1 MVSSSQGP
9 PFDTEWLVAKYLTD
23 YNESMRLART
33 SGLNATVAGVLIVF
47 SCLFHSCSES
57 HCGKPLVP
65 HVPRNTVVNQEALRF
80 NKLLIRVRASLVD
93 IGKAVKGLVIMGP
106 ASWQRWANCS
116 GSIQKKDEMERIPT
130 PRHTIIPWGLG
141 RCCKR
146 HPAQQAVSCLKLSA
160 NHRAEVGMLGLN
172 NFTMFGMVIMVH
184 GTKLAH
190 H

>member
-1 MVSSSQGP
+1 MAPSSQGP
-9 PFDTEWLVAKYLTD
+9 PFDTEWLVAKYPTD

-106 ASWQRWANCS
+106 ASRQRWANCS
-116 GSIQKKDEMERIPT
+116 SGSIQKKMTWSASRLHVIPSY
-130 PRHTIIPWGLG
+130 PEDLED
-141 RCCKR
+141 
-146 HPAQQAVSCLKLSA
+146 VA
-160 NHRAEVGMLGLN
+160 NGILLN
-172 NFTMFGMVIMVH
+172 KQCHV
-184 GTKLAH
+184 
-190 H
+190 